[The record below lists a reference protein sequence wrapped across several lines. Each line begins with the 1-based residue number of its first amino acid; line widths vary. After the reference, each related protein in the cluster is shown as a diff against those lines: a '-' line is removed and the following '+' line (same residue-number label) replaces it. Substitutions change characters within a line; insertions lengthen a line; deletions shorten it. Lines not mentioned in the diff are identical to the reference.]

1 MTIMF
6 KSICIIGTGLIGGSI
21 ARAMRRNKLCRHI
34 IGYGRNEQNLMKAKA
49 LGVID
54 EYSLDLEKAIANVS
68 LVIIAT
74 PLGAMK
80 DLFVQ
85 LKQFKSE
92 LTIMTDVGSAKTCV
106 IDAAKEVYGEV
117 PSEFVPGHPIAGTEN
132 SGVEASFAE
141 LYDNRR
147 VILTPH
153 ENIDPE
159 ALNVVRE
166 LWTRIG
172 AKVSEMPAEHHD
184 EVLAATSHLPHVLAF
199 SLVDTL
205 ARMNERQE
213 IFDYAAGGFSDFTRI
228 ASSDP
233 VMWRDILFDNQQ
245 AIVEMIDL
253 FQEDLSRLRASIES
267 NDSEHILEIFQ
278 RAKQARDNFKM

>member
-6 KSICIIGTGLIGGSI
+6 KRVCIVGTGLIGGSM
-21 ARAMRRNKLCRHI
+21 ARAMRRNGVCEHI
-34 IGYGRNEQNLMKAKA
+34 VGFGRNEQNLVKAKQ

-54 EYSLDLEKAIANVS
+54 EYSIDLAQAVADVS
-68 LVIIAT
+68 LVVLAT

-80 DLFVQ
+80 TLFEQ
-85 LKQFKSE
+85 LKLVKPE
-92 LTIMTDVGSAKTCV
+92 LAIMTDVGSAKACV
-106 IDAAKEVYGEV
+106 IQEAKDVYGEI
-117 PSEFVPGHPIAGTEN
+117 PGEFVPGHPIAGTEN

-141 LYDNRR
+141 LYDDRR

-153 ENIDPE
+153 DNIDPE

-172 AKVSEMPAEHHD
+172 AQVSEMSAEHHD

-199 SLVDTL
+199 TLVDTL

-213 IFDYAAGGFSDFTRI
+213 IFDYAAGGFADFTRI

-233 VMWRDILFDNQQ
+233 VMWRDISFDNRE
-245 AIVEMIDL
+245 AIVKMIDR
-253 FQEDLSRLRASIES
+253 FQDDLSGLRAAIETS
-267 NDSEHILEIFQ
+267 DSAYILEIFN
-278 RAKQARDNFKM
+278 RAKNARDNFKT